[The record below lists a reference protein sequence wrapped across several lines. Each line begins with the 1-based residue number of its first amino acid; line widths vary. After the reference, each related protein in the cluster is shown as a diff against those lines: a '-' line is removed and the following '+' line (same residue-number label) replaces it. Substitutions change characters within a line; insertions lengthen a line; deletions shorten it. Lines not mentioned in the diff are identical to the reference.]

1 MGRFVCGF
9 LCPFGLIQ
17 DLLHKIPFPKKL
29 RTFRNDRLLRKLKY
43 AILILFV
50 ILLPMFLT
58 DILGQGSPWFC
69 KLVCPAGTLEGGIPL
84 VLLNSAM
91 RSAIGWLYAWKNVL
105 LIAIILASIVIYR
118 PLLQVSL
125 PAGRGLLSV

>member
-17 DLLHKIPFPKKL
+17 DLLHKIPFPKKP
-29 RTFRNDRLLRKLKY
+29 RTFRSDRLLRKLKY

-58 DILGQGSPWFC
+58 DILGPGFSPGS
-69 KLVCPAGTLEGGIPL
+69 ASS
-84 VLLNSAM
+84 SAPQA
-91 RSAIGWLYAWKNVL
+91 RWRAAFL
-105 LIAIILASIVIYR
+105 
-118 PLLQVSL
+118 
-125 PAGRGLLSV
+125 